1 MSERQDPKHI
11 SGVKRRQAGKTAPR
25 WALLIAVLGLVAAGF
40 LFTPVP
46 GKIKRGL
53 REVFAPKVTTTG
65 KSDQEIE
72 DLVRRESD
80 RIRAEKDAEAQK
92 EIDDLRRELETAR
105 KTPPRQDTP
114 ANPPQNP
121 EEPAGPETDVRKLTS
136 GIPFKVEVKLD
147 HGTLA
152 SKERVTPDSY
162 AAFYTLNIRLPSPA
176 RTLAE
181 LQTSNPKL
189 GAILPGLGEILD
201 KGEVSKWYYTLY
213 DNKTARIKK
222 DATALNELITKHN
235 LFDCET
241 ILNLK
246 SASGR
251 RAMLMQADMDV
262 VSDGSDGD
270 RLPKMPDEIVNSPNY
285 QPFTSYG
292 WAKKSQT
299 PNPIVAGWER
309 RVAAGEKELADK
321 DTTKDRKTW
330 LRNRI
335 ATLKRGI
342 TDMKGRSFLIAE
354 YDPFIVIPINILGA
368 SSDPFAPNV
377 GDYALVI
384 YGEKVLPAI
393 VGDGGPNYKVGE
405 ASLRIAKELSSRAT
419 PYNRP
424 VSDLKVTYLVFPGTR
439 DPNAPPDYAMWRT
452 KCDALAKE
460 FGGIGAGYQLGEWKN
475 LLEPPAP
482 PAPPQPAPGQPVPGQ
497 PAPGQTVPPL
507 PTGPQPPAPT
517 APPASAAPKTGT
529 TTPAT
534 GTPAPATQTP
544 APPAVPPGVNAP
556 KTGEN

>member
-1 MSERQDPKHI
+1 MSERQDPRHI

-25 WALLIAVLGLVAAGF
+25 WALMLAVLGLVAAGF

-53 REVFAPKVTTTG
+53 REVFAPKMTTAG
-65 KSDQEIE
+65 KSQQEIE
-72 DLVRRESD
+72 DLLRSEGD

-105 KTPPRQDTP
+105 KTPSRPET
-114 ANPPQNP
+114 PPQNP
-121 EEPAGPETDVRKLTS
+121 TTSDEPSSPETDVRKLTA

-152 SKERVTPDSY
+152 SKERVAPDSY
-162 AAFYTLNIRLPSPA
+162 SVFYTLNLRLPSPA
-176 RTLAE
+176 KTLAE

-189 GAILPGLGEILD
+189 GAILPGLDEILA

-213 DNKTARIKK
+213 DNKTARLKK

-235 LFDCET
+235 VFDCET

-292 WAKKSQT
+292 WSKKSQT
-299 PNPIVAGWER
+299 PNPIVAGWEK

-330 LRNRI
+330 LRSRI

-354 YDPFIVIPINILGA
+354 YDPFIVIPINILGN
-368 SSDPFAPNV
+368 SSDPFAPNI

-384 YGEKVLPAI
+384 YGDKVLPAI
-393 VGDGGPNYKVGE
+393 VGDGGPNFKVGE
-405 ASLRIAKELSSRAT
+405 ASLRIAKELSTRAT

-439 DPNAPPDYAMWRT
+439 DPNAPPDYGVWRT
-452 KCDALAKE
+452 KCETLVNE
-460 FGGIGAGYQLGEWKN
+460 FGGIGEGYKILEWKN
-475 LLEPPAP
+475 LLEPPP
-482 PAPPQPAPGQPVPGQ
+482 PPVVVTPQPAPGQPTPGQ
-497 PAPGQTVPPL
+497 SIPQL
-507 PTGPQPPAPT
+507 PTGPQAPAPT
-517 APPASAAPKTGT
+517 APSVPSSPKPGPAIPP
-529 TTPAT
+529 TTPQT
-534 GTPAPATQTP
+534 IPAEI
-544 APPAVPPGVNAP
+544 NAP
-556 KTGEN
+556 KAGGN

>member
-25 WALLIAVLGLVAAGF
+25 WALMLVVLGLVAAGF

-53 REVFAPKVTTTG
+53 REVFAPKVSATG
-65 KSDQEIE
+65 KSQQEIE
-72 DLVRRESD
+72 DLLRREGD

-92 EIDDLRRELETAR
+92 EIDDLRRELESAR
-105 KTPPRQDTP
+105 KTPPRQDNPTQTP
-114 ANPPQNP
+114 ATPD
-121 EEPAGPETDVRKLTS
+121 EPSGPETDVRKLTS

-162 AAFYTLNIRLPSPA
+162 AAFYTLNVRLPAPA
-176 RTLAE
+176 KTLAE

-189 GAILPGLGEILD
+189 GAILPGLGEILT

-213 DNKTARIKK
+213 DNKTTRIKK
-222 DATALNELITKHN
+222 DATALNELLTKHN

-292 WAKKSQT
+292 WSKKTQT

-309 RVAAGEKELADK
+309 RVAAGEKELADRG
-321 DTTKDRKTW
+321 TTAERKTW
-330 LRNRI
+330 LRSRI
-335 ATLKRGI
+335 AMLKRGI

-354 YDPFIVIPINILGA
+354 YDPFIVIPINILGN
-368 SSDPFAPNV
+368 SSDPFAPNI

-384 YGEKVLPAI
+384 HGEKVLPAI
-393 VGDGGPNYKVGE
+393 VGDGGPNFKVGE

-439 DPNAPPDYAMWRT
+439 DPNAPPDYGAWRT
-452 KCDALAKE
+452 KCETLVGE
-460 FGGIGAGYQLGEWKN
+460 FGGIGEGYKILEWKN

-482 PAPPQPAPGQPVPGQ
+482 PVPPQPAPGQSTPAGQPVPQ
-497 PAPGQTVPPL
+497 LPTPTTPQSVPPEI
-507 PTGPQPPAPT
+507 
-517 APPASAAPKTGT
+517 
-529 TTPAT
+529 
-534 GTPAPATQTP
+534 
-544 APPAVPPGVNAP
+544 NAP
-556 KTGEN
+556 KPGGN